1 MGLQDL
7 LRRGAKLT
15 QYKLLWKKTVGAAG
29 QRSDTPL
36 LIESSFPSTVQPL
49 HTGPCANRN
58 PVYTVII
65 IWSRIN
71 YTQNNT
77 N

>member
-1 MGLQDL
+1 ME
-7 LRRGAKLT
+7 RVKEE
-15 QYKLLWKKTVGAAG
+15 TVGAPAL
-29 QRSDTPL
+29 TY
-36 LIESSFPSTVQPL
+36 TVRPV

-58 PVYTVII
+58 PVYTVQI

-71 YTQNNT
+71 YTQNNP